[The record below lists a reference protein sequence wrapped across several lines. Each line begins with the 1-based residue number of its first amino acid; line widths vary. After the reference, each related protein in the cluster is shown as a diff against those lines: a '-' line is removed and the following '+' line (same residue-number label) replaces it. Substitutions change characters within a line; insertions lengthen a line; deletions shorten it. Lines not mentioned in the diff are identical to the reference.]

1 MMSVG
6 ESLETSKQ
14 EKNLARR
21 KLMDPWKRTA
31 WMLAVGLALLGG
43 VLAGMLWPRTP
54 ILAVATDRIDTYGAA
69 TGALDS
75 DVEAVYFL
83 DFLTGDLRAVVL
95 GKQPGLWT
103 GFFHA
108 NVSADLGVDPQKNP
122 KFLILTGNAYLR
134 RAGGSRVAP
143 SSSICY
149 VAEVT
154 SGKVAAYAIPWSNSM
169 YAAGQVQTAPM
180 VLIGVTRFRPAVG
193 SGAGPGAVPIG
204 GAEK

>member
-1 MMSVG
+1 
-6 ESLETSKQ
+6 
-14 EKNLARR
+14 
-21 KLMDPWKRTA
+21 MDRYKRNA
-31 WMLAVGLALLGG
+31 WLLAVGLALLGG
-43 VLAGMLWPRTP
+43 VLAGLLWPRTP
-54 ILAVATDRIDTYGAA
+54 ILAVATDRIDTYGMA
-69 TGALDS
+69 TGPVDS

-122 KFLILTGNAYLR
+122 KFLIVTGNAYLR
-134 RAGGSRVAP
+134 RAGGSRVQP
-143 SSSICY
+143 SNSMCY

-154 SGKVAAYAIPWSNSM
+154 SGKVAAYSIPWSSTM
-169 YAAGQVQTAPM
+169 YASGQVQTAPM
-180 VLIGVTRFRPAVG
+180 ALIGVTRFRPAVG

-204 GAEK
+204 GPDK